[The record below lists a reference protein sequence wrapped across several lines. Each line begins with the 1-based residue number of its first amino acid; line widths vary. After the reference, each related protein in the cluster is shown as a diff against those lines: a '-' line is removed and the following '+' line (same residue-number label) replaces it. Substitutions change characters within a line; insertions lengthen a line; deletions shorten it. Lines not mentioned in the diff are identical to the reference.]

1 MIVTLFNVSNAQTS
15 SALPVFNCS
24 DPDASFTAGP
34 EHYYWLRS
42 NARPADHEAAC
53 AQAGGRMAYAY
64 TADDYVFMVGLA
76 SKQGRCSGLCT
87 IDNFHSRY
95 DLSRCSRYKDLRIIR
110 LLGKFWPKDHIPIEG
125 PIPMVEPTPRVDLKL
140 YP

>member
-42 NARPADHEAAC
+42 NAKPADHEAAC
-53 AQAGGRMAYAY
+53 AQAGGRMAYAH
-64 TADDYVFMVGLA
+64 TVDDYVFMVRLA
-76 SKQGRCSGLCT
+76 SKHGRCAGRQLTMFIAVMIWVDAPVGLVLQE
-87 IDNFHSRY
+87 F
-95 DLSRCSRYKDLRIIR
+95 
-110 LLGKFWPKDHIPIEG
+110 GKFWPKDHIPIEG